1 VSLSE
6 KIITMKKSKFPSWND
21 LESNKK
27 RLEIRE
33 IIKNRRLIGM
43 RRVITGHDKN
53 GKSIVV
59 LDGPPARSIGE
70 DVGGL
75 FELWNTDGN
84 IINTQDNID
93 RADDEIILSP
103 PSNGS
108 KFRYFQINPTPEGIP
123 MDIMQDI
130 AADAF
135 EKIGAAHHRIDTTKH
150 PAMHKTETIDYIILL
165 KGDVTLILDQEEV
178 DIKPFDVVVQRG
190 TNHAW
195 VNNGS
200 DPALLIAVLIDSELN

>member
-1 VSLSE
+1 
-6 KIITMKKSKFPSWND
+6 
-21 LESNKK
+21 
-27 RLEIRE
+27 
-33 IIKNRRLIGM
+33 M

-84 IINTQDNID
+84 TINTQDNID

-108 KFRYFQINPTPEGIP
+108 KFRYFQINPTPEGIQ

-135 EKIGAAHHRIDTTKH
+135 KKIGAAHHRIDTTKH

-200 DPALLIAVLIDSELN
+200 DPALLIAVLIDSELS

>member
-1 VSLSE
+1 
-6 KIITMKKSKFPSWND
+6 
-21 LESNKK
+21 
-27 RLEIRE
+27 
-33 IIKNRRLIGM
+33 M

-84 IINTQDNID
+84 TINTQDNID

-123 MDIMQDI
+123 MDIMQGI

-135 EKIGAAHHRIDTTKH
+135 DKIGAAHHRIDTTKH